1 MASDQP
7 GLNSFTL
14 TPQLPDE
21 WDYMRLKKIDGFQK
35 TFDIDVKREEGN
47 VRLTVKTD
55 ETTVFDK
62 VVKAGAAQY
71 IQF

>member
-1 MASDQP
+1 
-7 GLNSFTL
+7 
-14 TPQLPDE
+14 
-21 WDYMRLKKIDGFQK
+21 MRLKKINGFQK